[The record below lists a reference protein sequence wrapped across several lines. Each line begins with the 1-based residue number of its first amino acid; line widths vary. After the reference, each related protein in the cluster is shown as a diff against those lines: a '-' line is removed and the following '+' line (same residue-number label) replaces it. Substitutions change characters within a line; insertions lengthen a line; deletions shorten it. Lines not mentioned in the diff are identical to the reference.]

1 MAEQTV
7 AMTRVERLPRG
18 GMITLRADLETQE
31 AADLLGMV
39 GLALPEMRR
48 MTTTEAG
55 QVAWMSPD
63 ELLILCPPEA
73 APALAAHMSEACA
86 DEHMLVAEVSDARAR
101 FAVAGPTSRQT
112 LAKLCPV
119 DLAPGRFEPGEI
131 RRTRLAQVACA
142 FWMTSPDAFELICF
156 RSVADY
162 VETALGTAASHFD
175 VSMSL

>member
-1 MAEQTV
+1 MVEQTV
-7 AMTRVERLPRG
+7 AMTRVERLPQG
-18 GMITLRADLETQE
+18 GMITLRADLEAQE

-39 GLALPEMRR
+39 GLTMPEMRR
-48 MTTTEAG
+48 IADTEAG

-63 ELLILCPPEA
+63 ELLILCPPERA
-73 APALAAHMSEACA
+73 AALAAQMAEACA
-86 DEHMLVAEVSDARAR
+86 GEHMLVAEVSDARAR
-101 FAVAGPTSRQT
+101 FAVAGPTARAA

-142 FWMTSPDAFELICF
+142 LWMTGPEAFELICF

-162 VETALGTAASHFD
+162 VSGALTQAARSAEGL
-175 VSMSL
+175 SLG